1 MEIQSLKFEGI
12 NSISNNTWHYK
23 PLNKELIKQ
32 TKKQFDLDSLL
43 LTILANR
50 GIEAT
55 NLKKFLDHSLRNNI
69 PDPKVIND
77 MEKAI
82 KRISEA
88 VLNEEQIGIIGDYD
102 VDGIVSASILYNYL
116 KPYCHV
122 IVKIPDRFTDGYGP
136 NERFIE
142 EFKQNNS

>member
-1 MEIQSLKFEGI
+1 MDIQSLKFEGI
-12 NSISNNTWHYK
+12 NSISNNTWHYR

-50 GIEAT
+50 GIEVT

-82 KRISEA
+82 KRIRKA

-102 VDGIVSASILYNYL
+102 VDGIVSASILYL
-116 KPYCHV
+116 SLIH
-122 IVKIPDRFTDGYGP
+122 I
-136 NERFIE
+136 
-142 EFKQNNS
+142 